1 MHESVEPVTQ
11 PPPLSWLSLMGPWL
25 VLGGVLLASLLACAT
40 VGALAASAGEL
51 WRAIWHPEGAT
62 ASAQAIIQ
70 IRFPRLALAALI
82 GATLALCGCAMQAL
96 FRNPL
101 AEPGLVGVSSGAALG
116 AALLLVL
123 GAHWPALAEL
133 PQTLRLPLAAFA
145 GAAASAWL
153 VIRLSLVDGQARVAT
168 LLLAGLAINAIAG
181 AGLGLLS
188 VIADDHA
195 LRSLT
200 FWLFGSLGR
209 SGWTAL
215 SYALPLL
222 VLPLLLLAPA
232 TQRQLNA
239 LLLGEAAA
247 GHLGVPVNRLKQ
259 RLMVIV
265 VAGVGASVALAGIIG
280 FVGLIVPHLVRLW
293 FGPDHRVLIPASA
306 LAGASLLLLA
316 DALSRSVAA
325 PNEVPIGVI
334 TALIGGPFFLA
345 LLMRRRSS
353 IELG

>member
-1 MHESVEPVTQ
+1 MHESREPAATR
-11 PPPLSWLSLMGPWL
+11 PLPERTYPIGPWL
-25 VLGGVLLASLLACAT
+25 LLLGVLLASLTASASI
-40 VGALAASAGEL
+40 GALNASAGEL
-51 WRAIWHPEGAT
+51 LRALWQPDQASAT
-62 ASAQAIIQ
+62 AQAIIQ

-82 GATLALCGCAMQAL
+82 GVTLALCGCAMQAL

-116 AALLLVL
+116 AALLLVV
-123 GAHWPALAEL
+123 GAQWPTINEI

-188 VIADDHA
+188 VIADDQA

-215 SYALPLL
+215 VYALPLL
-222 VLPLLLLAPA
+222 LLPLLLAIPG

-247 GHLGVPVNRLKQ
+247 LHLGVPVVRLKQ
-259 RLMVIV
+259 RLMLVV

-280 FVGLIVPHLVRLW
+280 FVGLIVPHLIRLW
-293 FGPDHRVLIPASA
+293 LGPDHRVLIPASA

-316 DALSRSVAA
+316 DAMSRIVAA

-345 LLMRRRSS
+345 LLMRHRESA
-353 IELG
+353 ELG

>member
-1 MHESVEPVTQ
+1 MQELREPVARR
-11 PPPLSWLSLMGPWL
+11 PLPPLLSRLGPWL
-25 VLGGVLLASLLACAT
+25 LLCGILLASLMACAS
-40 VGALAASAGEL
+40 VGALNAPAGEL
-51 WRAIWHPEGAT
+51 LRALWHPEDASAT
-62 ASAQAIIQ
+62 AQAIIQ

-82 GATLALCGCAMQAL
+82 GVTLALCGCAMQAL

-123 GAHWPALAEL
+123 GAHWPNLNEI
-133 PQTLRLPLAAFA
+133 PQALRLPLAAFA

-188 VIADDHA
+188 VIADERA

-215 SYALPLL
+215 LYALPLL
-222 VLPLLLLAPA
+222 LLPLLLAAPG

-247 GHLGVPVNRLKQ
+247 AHLGVPITQLKQ
-259 RLMVIV
+259 RLMLVV

-280 FVGLIVPHLVRLW
+280 FVGLIVPHLIRLW
-293 FGPDHRVLIPASA
+293 LGPDHRVLIPASA

-316 DALSRSVAA
+316 DALSRSVAE

-345 LLMRRRSS
+345 LLMRRRGSVD
-353 IELG
+353 LG

>member
-1 MHESVEPVTQ
+1 MRESLEPVARRT
-11 PPPLSWLSLMGPWL
+11 PAPLMSQLGPWL
-25 VLGGVLLASLLACAT
+25 LLFGLFLVSLIACAT
-40 VGALAASAGEL
+40 VGALDASGREL
-51 WRAIWHPEGAT
+51 LRALWDPEQ
-62 ASAQAIIQ
+62 ASPTAQAIIE

-82 GATLALCGCAMQAL
+82 GVTLALCGCAMQAL

-123 GAHWPALAEL
+123 GAHWPALNEI
-133 PQTLRLPLAAFA
+133 PQALRLPLAAFA

-188 VIADDHA
+188 VIADDRA

-215 SYALPLL
+215 LYALPLL
-222 VLPLLLLAPA
+222 LLPLLLAFPA

-247 GHLGVPVNRLKQ
+247 AHLGVPVVQLKQ
-259 RLMVIV
+259 RLMLVV

-280 FVGLIVPHLVRLW
+280 FIGLIVPHLIRLW
-293 FGPDHRVLIPASA
+293 LGPDHRVLIPASA

-345 LLMRRRSS
+345 LLMRRRGSV
-353 IELG
+353 ELG

>member
-1 MHESVEPVTQ
+1 MHESIEPVAAR
-11 PPPLSWLSLMGPWL
+11 PLQRMMSRIGPWL
-25 VLGGVLLASLLACAT
+25 LLSWVMLGSLMISAS
-40 VGALAASAGEL
+40 VGALTASGGELLRALWNPDHASA
-51 WRAIWHPEGAT
+51 T
-62 ASAQAIIQ
+62 TQAIIQ

-82 GATLALCGCAMQAL
+82 GVALALCGCAMQAL

-123 GAHWPALAEL
+123 GAHWPALADV
-133 PQTLRLPLAAFA
+133 PQAVRLPLAAFA

-181 AGLGLLS
+181 SGLGLLS
-188 VIADDHA
+188 VIADDRA

-209 SGWTAL
+209 SGWSAL
-215 SYALPLL
+215 ACA
-222 VLPLLLLAPA
+222 LPLLLLPLLLAAPN

-247 GHLGVPVNRLKQ
+247 NHLGVPVTKLKQ
-259 RLMVIV
+259 RLMLVV

-280 FVGLIVPHLVRLW
+280 FIGLIVPHLIRLW
-293 FGPDHRVLIPASA
+293 LGPDHRVLVPASA
-306 LAGASLLLLA
+306 MAGASLLLLA
-316 DALSRSVAA
+316 DSLSRSVAA
-325 PNEVPIGVI
+325 PNEIPIGVI

-345 LLMRRRSS
+345 LLMRRRASVD
-353 IELG
+353 LG

>member
-1 MHESVEPVTQ
+1 M
-11 PPPLSWLSLMGPWL
+11 PPLMSRLTPWL
-25 VLGGVLLASLLACAT
+25 LLGAVLLASLLASAC
-40 VGALAASAGEL
+40 VGALHASAAEVLSAL
-51 WRAIWHPEGAT
+51 WQPDQ
-62 ASAQAIIQ
+62 ASAAAQAIIQ

-82 GATLALCGCAMQAL
+82 GVTLALCGCAMQAL

-123 GAHWPALAEL
+123 GAQWPAINEI
-133 PQTLRLPLAAFA
+133 PQALRLPLSAFA

-188 VIADDHA
+188 VVADDRA

-215 SYALPLL
+215 WCA
-222 VLPLLLLAPA
+222 LPLLLLPLLLAIPG

-247 GHLGVPVNRLKQ
+247 LHLGVPVVKLKR
-259 RLMVIV
+259 RLMLVV

-280 FVGLIVPHLVRLW
+280 FVGLIVPHLIRLW
-293 FGPDHRVLIPASA
+293 LGPDHRVLIPASA

-316 DALSRSVAA
+316 DALSRFVAA

-345 LLMRRRSS
+345 LLMRHRESA
-353 IELG
+353 ELG